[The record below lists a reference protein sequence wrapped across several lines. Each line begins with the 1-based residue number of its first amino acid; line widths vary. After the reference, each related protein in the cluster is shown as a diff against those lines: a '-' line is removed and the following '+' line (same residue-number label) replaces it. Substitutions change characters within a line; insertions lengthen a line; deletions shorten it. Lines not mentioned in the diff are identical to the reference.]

1 MNNKYVSTIILFS
14 TFSFLFLSST
24 IAICQEKEDLV
35 KINTTAQKEL
45 ALFLEKIPNGTE
57 SEYGFNSRE
66 EFRKAKLLKPINIV
80 FPSNDYYSNE
90 IIDSTNVTFFP
101 SQNWKIP
108 ISVNN
113 ITCCFLHGKIIE
125 NNFKVFGIGGKH
137 IAKKLNKIG
146 EKLTINSNMD
156 RCIILF
162 PEIKRQYLIYYNDKL
177 TDNESTCISLNEQL
191 DSDPINERSL
201 FEILYESKKTHTK
214 QKLRNN
220 EY

>member
-1 MNNKYVSTIILFS
+1 MNNKYISTIILFS

-24 IAICQEKEDLV
+24 VGICQEKKDLV

-45 ALFLEKIPNGTE
+45 AIFLEKIPNGME

-80 FPSNDYYSNE
+80 YPYNDYYSNE
-90 IIDSTNVTFFP
+90 IIDSTNVTFLP
-101 SQNWKIP
+101 SKNWKIP

-113 ITCCFLHGKIIE
+113 IICCFLHGKIIE

-137 IAKKLNKIG
+137 IAEKLNKIE
-146 EKLTINSNMD
+146 EKLTINSNLD

-162 PEIKRQYLIYYNDKL
+162 PEIKRQYLIYYNDEL
-177 TDNESTCISLNEQL
+177 PYSESICISLNEQL
-191 DSDPINERSL
+191 DSAPINELSL
-201 FEILYESKKTHTK
+201 FETLYESKKTYTK
-214 QKLRNN
+214 QKSRNN